1 MINEALNLQE
11 VEFIVT
17 DFLNKEFDIQEL
29 PEIKMN
35 GRLGRAT
42 LGRFRCTNLKSKNCK
57 TTIEIATKLEHWS
70 FSENKKY
77 GYSRLQ
83 GNISTVLHECV
94 HYALYFKEMDFHDGD
109 VTFELALKS
118 RAIKSNYNREEL
130 KRKWMKN
137 QPKAWKNILGAYDEM
152 LVKDF
157 KKHYEDIIL
166 AKRQEAKEVEL
177 QVAANT
183 KPKKRAGCKGAKT
196 VVIIDGIK
204 IEKASKSE
212 MQRYIRQEFGL
223 PADGYW
229 FMEDEL
235 PYKHRARV
243 SYVEFDG
250 QVIYQGQ

>member
-1 MINEALNLQE
+1 MINEALNLEE
-11 VEFIVT
+11 VTFIVT

-42 LGRFRCTNLKSKNCK
+42 LGRFKYTSIKPEKATK
-57 TTIEIATKLEHWS
+57 TIEIATKLDHWS
-70 FSENKKY
+70 FSERSHF
-77 GYSRLQ
+77 GYSKLQ

-94 HYALYFKEMDFHDGD
+94 HYALYQKEMDFHDGD

-118 RAIKSNYNREEL
+118 RCIKSNYKREEL
-130 KRKWMKN
+130 KRKWQRTQKGGW
-137 QPKAWKNILGAYDEM
+137 QTILETYDEI
-152 LVKDF
+152 LTKDF

-166 AKRQEAKEVEL
+166 AKRQEQQKEQML
-177 QVAANT
+177 VAANK

-196 VVIIDGIK
+196 VVIIDGIR
-204 IEKASKSE
+204 IEKPSKSE

-229 FMEDEL
+229 FMVDEL
-235 PYKHRARV
+235 PYKHRTRV
-243 SYVEFDG
+243 TYVEFDG
-250 QVIYQGQ
+250 QVIYKQN